1 MNNTTLQIKFKQRL
15 NKIASNDYDNI
26 ECWQIVEAFNKA
38 QISWCRR
45 QLHGTNQYREGDEA
59 SKKRIDDLQILLTS
73 RELTGPDI
81 TYDDQFGYFRADN
94 FAAIYDPTLG
104 NYLEFKRIEAKAVQA
119 IESQPAVPEI
129 PAQFYTAQKGYYYY
143 VCRNISE
150 GATCSSAFT
159 DSALFCDG
167 WIDLDSGS
175 GGISPNDWNIQN
187 ADTTTP
193 PAEPIPQ
200 GSISGQ
206 TLSDNQASTCY
217 IPNINPDSP
226 FYIGNIISTET
237 MDAYPEMFSNFDQN
251 GFGPIN
257 QQSELTV
264 QVPGTGIAEIPAT
277 EAQLAE
283 VANTDIIL
291 RDPLKNPDF
300 EWGESFCT
308 IQDNEIRVWRK
319 DFFIVEPRLHYYRK
333 PTNIQILGCV
343 DPYTGTE
350 STLDIQCEFKDDI
363 AELMIDE
370 AISIIAGDISD
381 PNQFQ
386 RGDSLMEKN
395 N

>member
-26 ECWQIVEAFNKA
+26 ECWQIVESFNKA

-59 SKKRIDDLQILLTS
+59 SKRRIDDLQILLTS

-81 TYDDQFGYFRADN
+81 TYDDQYGYFRADN
-94 FAAIYDPTLG
+94 FAGIYDPTLG
-104 NYLEFKRIEAKAVQA
+104 NYLEFKRLEAKAVQGLTEIIA
-119 IESQPAVPEI
+119 IEAEYDVLVEQRYKVKGGVDWTGEDPAAYNAEVEAAGGVEYIDQLSNYGDPSGNAYQYQLANFEWDEN
-129 PAQFYTAQKGYYYY
+129 GY
-143 VCRNISE
+143 
-150 GATCSSAFT
+150 G
-159 DSALFCDG
+159 
-167 WIDLDSGS
+167 
-175 GGISPNDWNIQN
+175 
-187 ADTTTP
+187 
-193 PAEPIPQ
+193 PI
-200 GSISGQ
+200 
-206 TLSDNQASTCY
+206 
-217 IPNINPDSP
+217 
-226 FYIGNIISTET
+226 IGDPIVTET
-237 MDAYPEMFSNFDQN
+237 LVE
-251 GFGPIN
+251 
-257 QQSELTV
+257 
-264 QVPGTGIAEIPAT
+264 GTGIEGRPAQMAPGASKEKCCLDPRT
-277 EAQLAE
+277 MTIYLSE

-333 PTNIQILGCV
+333 PINIQILGCV
-343 DPYTGTE
+343 DPYTGLE
-350 STLDIQCEFKDDI
+350 STVDVQCEFKDDI
-363 AELMIDE
+363 VELLIDE